1 MVLVIMG
8 PMCSGKTSLA
18 NKLVS
23 SWMPSWQIKQ
33 ILEHTSRPKR
43 SDKESGY
50 VFLTPTQ
57 FAANRE
63 DGKYIGVVRYQTVY
77 GPWSYGIPLDD
88 LKNMTTKSIRVIVT
102 SPMAYIALQE
112 WCRTWS
118 VSCRG
123 MLLDVPE
130 EICIKRAF
138 HRGDDAKEV
147 HRRMAE
153 MRPIFNA
160 IKNSGTLAHI
170 TNGTENLDILVRIA
184 SDVIREKSR
193 A

>member
-1 MVLVIMG
+1 MVLAIMG

-23 SWMPSWQIKQ
+23 SWTPSWQIKQ

-43 SDKESGY
+43 CADESGY

-57 FAANRE
+57 FSANRE
-63 DGKYIGVVRYQTVY
+63 TGKYIGVVRYQTVY

-88 LKNMTTKSIRVIVT
+88 LKSMTTRSIRVIVT
-102 SPMAYIALQE
+102 SPMGYTALRE
-112 WCRTWS
+112 WCQTWS

-130 EICIKRAF
+130 ELCVERARR
-138 HRGDDAKEV
+138 RGDNAKEV
-147 HRRMAE
+147 HRRMTE
-153 MRPIFNA
+153 MRPIFQA
-160 IKNSGTLAHI
+160 IKNSGELAHV
-170 TNGTENLDILVRIA
+170 TNGTESLDILVRIA